1 MSAVAEPHKLKGVTP
16 SFPGDV
22 PPERIPE
29 KYRLGRGFIP
39 KSRYLDPEFQ
49 ALELDKLFT
58 RTWLMVCREEEISRV
73 GSYVEY
79 ELGAYSIVVI
89 RDAPDSVRAYHR
101 LLPAPR
107 YPAGGGL
114 RPRRHVHLPVPRLA
128 LEPGRIHQADPRPG
142 GVRPGRDRQLEPV
155 SVRCDTWGGFVFI
168 NMDPTAEP
176 LLDYLSPVPDFF
188 APFQFENMRV
198 TWWKS
203 LRVPCNWK
211 TALDGFLESYH
222 AIGTHPQLM
231 RADKHNLNLAT
242 LREIDNRIWSPTT
255 TYERHAHYSAVGR
268 KKDVFRDF
276 VKTPEARGTDN
287 VTDPRVSFAK
297 AVQYIY
303 DDMKG
308 LENPLS
314 RRAAEELKTAEI
326 PEDGNVYSNFRE
338 LYRELSIKEGLDWRD
353 ITPEQWAAAGTA
365 WNFFPNLIVLP
376 NQGSS
381 FGYRARPVLGDPDSC
396 TFEIG
401 GLEQVPTADYDKRSD
416 VEPQFF
422 DDFNEADLGDVFMQD
437 MRNTKN
443 VTVGMH
449 SPGYDGHRLSEA
461 QEMTI
466 YNHHRVA
473 DRYIFR
479 EEIPGRPWW

>member
-1 MSAVAEPHKLKGVTP
+1 VIAVSAVAEPHKLKGVTP

-22 PPERIPE
+22 PAERIPE

-39 KSRYLDPEFQ
+39 KTRYLDPEFQ

-89 RDAPDSVRAYHR
+89 RDAADSIRAYYNSCRHR
-101 LLPAPR
+101 
-107 YPAGGGL
+107 GT
-114 RPRRHVHLPVPRLA
+114 RLV
-128 LEPGRIHQADPRPG
+128 EGCGRVGTFICPFHGWRWNLDGSIRLILDQEEFDPIAADNWS
-142 GVRPGRDRQLEPV
+142 LI

-176 LLDYLSPVPDFF
+176 LLDYLSPVPQYF

-198 TWWKS
+198 KWWKS

-268 KKDVFRDF
+268 KKDIFPDS
-276 VKTPEARGTDN
+276 VKTPDARGTDN
-287 VTDPRVSFAK
+287 VADPRVSFAK

-314 RRAAEELKTAEI
+314 HRAAEELKTAEI
-326 PEDGNVYSNFRE
+326 PEDGNVYGKFRE
-338 LYRELSIKEGLDWRD
+338 LYRDLSIKEGLDWRE
-353 ITPEQWAAAGTA
+353 ITPEQWAQAGTA
-365 WNFFPNLIVLP
+365 WNVFPNLILLP
-376 NQGSS
+376 NQGSA

-396 TFEIG
+396 TFEIFA
-401 GLEQVPTADYDKRSD
+401 LEQVATADYDKRSD
-416 VEPQFF
+416 VKRQYF
-422 DDFNEADLGDVFMQD
+422 DDFNQADLGDVFMQD
-437 MRNTKN
+437 MRNAKN

-449 SPGYDGHRLSEA
+449 APSYDGHRLSEA

-479 EEIPGRPWW
+479 ED